1 MAAGTPGGAHR
12 GREMTLKEQTA
23 SIDRLQKENFDLK
36 IKVYYLNEKIEKQSE
51 ESVKE
56 ALQENV
62 DMKVKLAEGLRE
74 KKALKRRV
82 KELEKQVEQLG
93 GEKKVDEEGD
103 SEEVWE
109 LRETVERYEIEIE
122 EYRRKEQEREDRLA
136 DARRHAEN
144 GERHDEEN
152 VSSLS
157 VIVLGT
163 GTNINAGPTS

>member
-1 MAAGTPGGAHR
+1 MMAAGTPGGTNR

-51 ESVKE
+51 EGVKE

-82 KELEKQVEQLG
+82 KELEKQIEQLG
-93 GEKKVDEEGD
+93 GEKKADDETD
-103 SEEVWE
+103 SPVS
-109 LRETVERYEIEIE
+109 TV
-122 EYRRKEQEREDRLA
+122 
-136 DARRHAEN
+136 
-144 GERHDEEN
+144 
-152 VSSLS
+152 
-157 VIVLGT
+157 
-163 GTNINAGPTS
+163 